1 MKTLTKTAA
10 RAGAMTAEEAGV
22 ATTERALQL
31 EGSTVALLFSSTTLP
46 DWERTLKQ
54 WSIHRPWQF
63 LPEEEKTKF
72 KKWHE
77 WTAARLKFNGE
88 PLNRDR
94 LVALLAGLHGE
105 TAKAEAQILAFEK
118 AIEQPLNPG
127 AGRPAKGE
135 IRCPGN
141 ELNPE
146 VARRGWNVG
155 YLMGRLLKIDPDIQ
169 DRIGKGKEYAS
180 INAAA
185 QSLGVISKRQRYELN
200 PDVNLGKAAGRIV
213 DVLGKGKA
221 AELVNKLSFLISE

>member
-94 LVALLAGLHGE
+94 LVALLAGLHGSV
-105 TAKAEAQILAFEK
+105 AKAQAQIQKFEK
-118 AIEQPLNPG
+118 EVEQPLVTSHGGKREKQGYPDNHG
-127 AGRPAKGE
+127 APLPSGRGT
-135 IRCPGN
+135 N
-141 ELNPE
+141 T
-146 VARRGWNVG
+146 G
-155 YLMGRLLKIDPDIQ
+155 YLMSRLLRLDPDVQ
-169 DRIGKGKEYAS
+169 DKIGKGKEYAS

-185 QSLGVISKRQRYELN
+185 QSLGVITKRQRYELN

-221 AELVNKLSFLISE
+221 AELVNKLSLLISE